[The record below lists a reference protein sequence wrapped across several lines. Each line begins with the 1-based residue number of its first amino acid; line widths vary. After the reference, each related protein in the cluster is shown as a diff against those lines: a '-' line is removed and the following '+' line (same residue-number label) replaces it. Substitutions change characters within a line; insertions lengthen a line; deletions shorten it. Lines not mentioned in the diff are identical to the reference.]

1 MSVSQISLNLE
12 ELSLYISEKQNL
24 STEFKGINY
33 GHAISILN
41 NLVQFQDPESLFA
54 RMRTFSH
61 TLIPSLIKNKH
72 LIQAPFIS
80 GKLAYVGR
88 ENLELLYYSNLSD
101 EIDYKKPQ
109 TKNVLEF
116 IREHGSSTRQRIIEQ
131 FKLKKEE
138 VMDILSELRIN
149 FQVFMFYDGTRWTI
163 YSSEM
168 LLKEESKS
176 QSSAIQELIY
186 KIIKSF
192 GPITVPQIMSILNLS
207 GSRVSTSIIELYES
221 KKIVRGPFIENSS
234 YEGFLAA
241 DELEFLK
248 EYDEKETK
256 EKSYQIEILPATDPY
271 SIYWSSADFT
281 VLQDIQKEIVFVSG
295 KPVCTFD
302 YKVIGDKLHV
312 INLIK
317 NSAFIP
323 LEEKIQNKIQEFSEN
338 KGKILVFPKMQSE
351 LLVNQSRT
359 FVDTLK
365 QRGYVLRSSGL
376 TYHRSKLTKPEGSKE
391 SISIQDVFPLLI
403 DNQFLTKS
411 KQIATKADL
420 LRSLSFVGIPLSYE
434 SLLIRISTGKE
445 HILNE
450 MQIDRKI
457 VRGKYSS
464 FPRGLINS
472 EDYSYY
478 AKLSPARNVGV
489 LEERALNTIKQK
501 EKVNFKQLK
510 SSLNLSDRVL
520 LSTLH
525 RLESACKII
534 QTKNVSNQV
543 IWLSVPKFLNNLRTK
558 SVNSQRDA
566 WLEIIYRILS
576 SNLPLSIRQ
585 LANLT
590 GLSNTQLEVYLKEL
604 IASKNVRT
612 GRFLEEER
620 DVQFT
625 TKVIEKSITA
635 YVYQKSEEPN
645 DKSGVNFVYLPRA
658 DPLIL
663 LYKEYLLKR
672 FKLRS
677 FFLRSMPT
685 DFAEL
690 ILKNE
695 EPIAALHFKKQ
706 QKVEYIN
713 NIEILPEFSDDH
725 NMMFILSTIQDYF
738 KKTKDKGKDEIRIR
752 QINSIPLGSE
762 EGKKIVSLMNNMQL
776 DFHIIP

>member
-12 ELSLYISEKQNL
+12 ELSLYLSEKQNL
-24 STEFKGINY
+24 STEFKGVNY

-41 NLVQFQDPESLFA
+41 NIVQFQDPESLFV

-61 TLIPSLIKNKH
+61 TLIPSLVKNKH
-72 LIQAPFIS
+72 LIQAPFVS

-88 ENLELLYYSNLSD
+88 ENLELLYYSNLSE

-116 IREHGSSTRQRIIEQ
+116 IREHGASTRQRIIEQ

-138 VMDILSELRIN
+138 VMEILSELRAN
-149 FQVFMFYDGTRWTI
+149 FQVFMFYDSARWTI

-168 LLKEESKS
+168 LLKEETKS
-176 QSSAIQELIY
+176 QSSAIKELIY
-186 KIIKSF
+186 KIIRSF
-192 GPITVPQIMSILNLS
+192 GPITVPQIMSILDLS
-207 GSRVSTSIIELYES
+207 GSRVSTSIIELYEN
-221 KKIVRGPFIENSS
+221 KKIIRGPFIENSS
-234 YEGFLAA
+234 YEGFIAA

-248 EYDEKETK
+248 EFTEKDTK
-256 EKSYQIEILPATDPY
+256 GKFNQIEILPDTDPY
-271 SIYWSSADFT
+271 SVYWSSADFT

-317 NSAFIP
+317 NSDFIP
-323 LEEKIQNKIQEFSEN
+323 LEDKIQNKIQEFSEN

-351 LLVNQSRT
+351 ILENQSRT
-359 FVDTLK
+359 FVKALK

-376 TYHRSKLTKPEGSKE
+376 TYHRSKLSKPDGSKE
-391 SISIQDVFPLLI
+391 AISIQDVFPLLI
-403 DNQFLTKS
+403 DNQFLS
-411 KQIATKADL
+411 KQKQISTKAEL
-420 LRSLSFVGIPLSYE
+420 LRILSFIGMPLSYE
-434 SLLIRISTGKE
+434 SLMIRLSAGKE

-450 MQIDRKI
+450 MQLDKKI

-464 FPRGLINS
+464 FPRGIINS
-472 EDYSYY
+472 EDYPYY

-489 LEERALNTIKQK
+489 LEERALNIIKQK

-510 SSLNLSDRVL
+510 SLLNLSDRVL

-525 RLESACKII
+525 RLETACKII
-534 QTKNVSNQV
+534 QIKNVSNQV
-543 IWLSVPKFLNNLRTK
+543 IWLSVTKFLNTVKTK
-558 SVNSQRDA
+558 TVNSQRDA

-604 IASKNVRT
+604 IASKSVRT
-612 GRFLEEER
+612 GRFLEEES

-625 TKVIEKSITA
+625 TKIIDESITA
-635 YVYQKSEEPN
+635 YVYQKSEEPR
-645 DKSGVNFVYLPRA
+645 DKSGGNFVYLPRS

-663 LYKEYLLKR
+663 LYKDYLLKR

-725 NMMFILSTIQDYF
+725 NMTFIFSTIQDYF

-752 QINSIPLGSE
+752 QINGIPLSSE
-762 EGKKIVSLMNNMQL
+762 AGKKIVSLMNNMQL
-776 DFHIIP
+776 DFHVLP

>member
-1 MSVSQISLNLE
+1 MSIAQITLNLE
-12 ELSLYISEKQNL
+12 ELARYISEKQNL
-24 STEFKGINY
+24 SSEFKGVNY

-41 NLVQFQDPESLFA
+41 NIVHFQDPESLFT

-72 LIQAPFIS
+72 IVQAPFKS
-80 GKLAYVGR
+80 GKLTYVGR
-88 ENLELLYYSNLSD
+88 DNLELLYYSNLSD

-109 TKNVLEF
+109 TRSVLEH
-116 IREHGSSTRQRIIEQ
+116 IKEHGTSTRQKLIEQ
-131 FKLKKEE
+131 FKLPKEE
-138 VMDILSELRIN
+138 VMEILSELRNN

-168 LLKEESKS
+168 LLKEESMS
-176 QSSAIQELIY
+176 QSSAIKDLIY
-186 KIIKSF
+186 TIIRSY
-192 GPITVPQIMSILNLS
+192 GPITVPQIMSILELS

-221 KKIVRGPFIENSS
+221 KKIIRGPFIENSS

-241 DELEFLK
+241 EELDFIK
-248 EYDEKETK
+248 DFTKREKKQE
-256 EKSYQIEILPATDPY
+256 SSQIEILPATDPY
-271 SIYWSSADFT
+271 AVYWSSADFD
-281 VLQDIQKEIVFVSG
+281 VLRDIQKEVVFVSG

-317 NSAFIP
+317 TAEFIL
-323 LEEKIQNKIQEFSEN
+323 LEEQIQNKIQEFTEN

-351 LLVNQSRT
+351 LLENQSRS
-359 FVDTLK
+359 FVETLK
-365 QRGYVLRSSGL
+365 QRGYVLRSSGFS
-376 TYHRSKLTKPEGSKE
+376 YHRLKLTKSDGSQVL
-391 SISIQDVFPLLI
+391 ISIQDVFPLLI
-403 DNQFLTKS
+403 DNQFLTKH
-411 KQIATKADL
+411 KQISTKPDL
-420 LRSLSFVGIPLSYE
+420 LRSLSFIGIPLSYE
-434 SLLIRISTGKE
+434 SLLIRIINGKE

-450 MQIDRKI
+450 LQIDRKI

-464 FPRGLINS
+464 FPRGVINS
-472 EDYSYY
+472 EDFSYY
-478 AKLSPARNVGV
+478 AKLRPTRSVGV
-489 LEERALNTIKQK
+489 LEERALNTINQK

-510 SSLNLSDRVL
+510 SLLNLSDRVL
-520 LSTLH
+520 LSTLQ
-525 RLESACKII
+525 RLEVACEII
-534 QTKNVSNQV
+534 QTKNISNQI
-543 IWLSVPKFLNNLRTK
+543 IWLSLSKFLSSIKTK
-558 SVNSQRDA
+558 TVNSQREA
-566 WLEIIYRILS
+566 WLEIIFRILS

-604 IASKNVRT
+604 IASRNVRT
-612 GRFLEEER
+612 GRFLEEES

-625 TKVIEKSITA
+625 TKVIEESITA
-635 YVYQKSEEPN
+635 YIYQKGEDDPDSQEA
-645 DKSGVNFVYLPRA
+645 NFIYLPRA

-677 FFLRSMPT
+677 FFLRSLPT

-690 ILKNE
+690 ILKNG
-695 EPIAALHFKKQ
+695 EPVAALHFKKQ
-706 QKVEYIN
+706 EKIDYIN

-725 NMMFILSTIQDYF
+725 NLMFILSTVQDYF
-738 KKTKDKGKDEIRIR
+738 SRTREKGKSEIRIR
-752 QINSIPLGSE
+752 QINGVPLNSE
-762 EGKKIVSLMNNMQL
+762 SGEKIVSLMTNMQL

>member
-1 MSVSQISLNLE
+1 MSVSHISLNLE
-12 ELSLYISEKQNL
+12 ELSLYLSEKQNL
-24 STEFKGINY
+24 STEFKGVNY

-41 NLVQFQDPESLFA
+41 NIVLFQDPESLFA

-88 ENLELLYYSNLSD
+88 ENLEILYYSNLSE

-138 VMDILSELRIN
+138 VMDILSELRLN

-163 YSSEM
+163 YISD
-168 LLKEESKS
+168 LLLTKESRS
-176 QSSAIQELIY
+176 QSSAIKELIY

-192 GPITVPQIMSILNLS
+192 GPITVPQIMRILNLS

-221 KKIVRGPFIENSS
+221 KKIVRGHFIENSS
-234 YEGFLAA
+234 YEGFLAT
-241 DELEFLK
+241 DELEFL
-248 EYDEKETK
+248 EEFSEKEKK
-256 EKSYQIEILPATDPY
+256 EKSYQFEILPTTDPY
-271 SIYWSSADFT
+271 SVYWSSADFT

-302 YKVIGDKLHV
+302 YKVIGDNLHV
-312 INLIK
+312 INLVK

-323 LEEKIQNKIQEFSEN
+323 LEDKIQNKIQEFSEN

-351 LLVNQSRT
+351 LLENQSRT
-359 FVDTLK
+359 FVEALK
-365 QRGYVLRSSGL
+365 QRGYVQRTSGL

-403 DNQFLTKS
+403 DNQFLTKH
-411 KQIATKADL
+411 KQIVTKADL
-420 LRSLSFVGIPLSYE
+420 LRSLSFIGIPLSYE

-445 HILNE
+445 NILNE

-472 EDYSYY
+472 EDYPFY
-478 AKLSPARNVGV
+478 AKLRPTRNVGV

-501 EKVNFKQLK
+501 EKVTFKQLK
-510 SSLNLSDRVL
+510 SLLNLSDRVL
-520 LSTLH
+520 MSILH
-525 RLESACKII
+525 RLETTCKVI
-534 QTKNVSNQV
+534 QTKNISNQV
-543 IWLSVPKFLNNLRTK
+543 IWLSVSKFLSTSKPK
-558 SVNSQRDA
+558 SVDSQRDA

-612 GRFLEEER
+612 GRFLEEES

-625 TKVIEKSITA
+625 TKVIEESITA
-635 YVYQKSEEPN
+635 YVYQKSEEPT
-645 DKSGVNFVYLPRA
+645 DKSGTVFVYLPRN

-690 ILKNE
+690 ILRNE

-713 NIEILPEFSDDH
+713 NIEILPEFNDDH
-725 NMMFILSTIQDYF
+725 NLMFIFSTIQDYF
-738 KKTKDKGKDEIRIR
+738 KKIKDEGKDEIRIR
-752 QINSIPLGSE
+752 QINSIPLSSE